1 VIDELVLVLK
11 LKKAADRGRPLVLNV
26 YPDGTF
32 DLLFPERVFGDT
44 VEYYDPRRGETRVVI
59 PRHIIRRGRV
69 SLIVVPSGFLES
81 VGFEGLALLAL
92 PDDVKREAQYAVAEK
107 LAAVAKQQP
116 AVAIKVLEALGIEY
130 TPPSPEELREN
141 PELAELKAREF
152 EEALTRAREKI
163 TSSFLAAATAATV
176 MKRYGVVAI
185 PSVELTAALERAA
198 EIFDVKPEEVL
209 FAERLKMQ
217 GVIADILGKLAYY
230 RRKPLDWKRLLA
242 LAGIA
247 VLVLVLLLLLP
258 GIIGGFQRMGTV
270 RVP

>member
-1 VIDELVLVLK
+1 VIDELKVALK
-11 LKKAADRGRPLVLNV
+11 LKKAADRGLPIVVPV

-32 DLLFPERVFGDT
+32 NMLFPERVYGAT
-44 VEYYDPRRGETRVVI
+44 IEYWDPRRGELRTVV
-59 PRHIIRRGRV
+59 PRHVLRYGRV
-69 SLIVVPSGFLES
+69 SMVIVPSGFLES

-92 PDDVKREAQYAVAEK
+92 PDDVKREVQHAVAER
-107 LAAVAKQQP
+107 LTETARKQP
-116 AVAIKVLEALGIEY
+116 EAAIKVLEALGIEY
-130 TPPSPEELREN
+130 EPPRPEEIREN
-141 PELAELKAREF
+141 PAIVEEKAREL

-176 MKRYGVVAI
+176 LKRHGVVAI
-185 PSVELTAALERAA
+185 PSIELTAALERAA

-217 GVIADILGKLAYY
+217 GVIADIIGQLAYY
-230 RRKPLDWKRLLA
+230 RKKPLDWKRLLA

-247 VLVLVLLLLLP
+247 VLVLVLFLLLP
-258 GIIGGFQRMGTV
+258 GIIGGFQHMGTV